1 MAEAY
6 PKQQQFQTI
15 HPRLYCRATFVNVAL
30 MQLSETTPPRQSA
43 SSRLC
48 EGRFVEETWLHEGVA
63 LTRDALTSSLAL
75 SKRGTL
81 ASLQSEASLSLSLAA
96 HPACRAV
103 RWVERSDANL
113 TLVVDH
119 VEGTFLHEH
128 RALKRRGL
136 LTPEAMESIAVKLL
150 RALYV
155 LHTLGYAHGDLKP
168 EHVLIDAA
176 NEVRLI
182 DLGLAT
188 RLGSAPRGGTHGHLA
203 PELLQG
209 SALDIP
215 AELYAFGTCFAQQ
228 PVTARLAKL
237 VKACCA
243 KARHARPPTVEAAL
257 TMLGALPTPRDRIA
271 VRDHTGSAT
280 LRTCIDVLE
289 RAKGEVLFVQGDA
302 GAGRTHLARGLE
314 QHLFRTALEG
324 AERYP
329 LRIDAHGAALARLPS
344 CMGVPAHEDRAR
356 RIERGARKAADQ
368 GVVFIVDGDAPASS
382 DAEAD
387 LRTVAQAIRAHGRG
401 AMVVIGN
408 GTIEAS
414 QALSLPPWG
423 ASEVRVQAEHL
434 GLRLLARDVSDLLTH
449 TGGRAGSTCRLLEAL
464 VSRPETR
471 LRDLLRDGTPKAS
484 TTPTTPR
491 SPKERL
497 DAARSALGEDA
508 PREAIALVGEAQ
520 SDEERRLLRS
530 AHGRVGA
537 LAEALSLAGAITKPD
552 AHDVLARA
560 RLLERCGRFHE
571 AIAAAQLLSAQGD
584 HASERATI
592 LATSWLATG
601 ALDEAKKTLRHA
613 LRIPS
618 SDRVTRI
625 RLLTLMSDAELR
637 SHQRAAALEA
647 AAQAHALA
655 ETHGD
660 DGLLAL
666 VLARLGALHGLGG
679 QHDAALTSHRD
690 ALLHAERAG
699 DVVALPPYL
708 MNVATA
714 HHALGEY
721 ADAIAMYER
730 AAELAERL
738 GRVASLAASLVNLA
752 ALHQTLRADE
762 EAAQLLDRAETV
774 ARSATSGLHIAQV
787 SLIRAELFLAEEN
800 FDAAITAADE
810 ATRAFEALSATR
822 QALEA
827 SLVRTEIAVLSDE
840 GDAPTR
846 IDALDRKQLEDAGLL
861 PRADL
866 ARIEW
871 LLRKGDFT
879 RARRLAEILAEQV
892 QAAGPIE
899 VHVRVLGILAD
910 VHNALSTGAF
920 DVHDAAFRKRLGD
933 LAAQTPEAF
942 RARLVDRMSAR
953 RRTRPEPHKTR
964 VLSNDRAL
972 GPVGERLI
980 ALIRR
985 TLLENDED
993 RLLEAALDEAI
1004 HASGAER
1011 GFLLRRSP
1019 RARKGAAKTEVAI
1032 ARNLDRDSIRNPRFR
1047 FSRSVADRVLETG
1060 EPLVTASATED
1071 PALHGARSITFLGL
1085 RSILCVPVRAPSG
1098 VIGALY
1104 LDHRF
1109 ERGRFDEEVLRTV
1122 EAFADVV
1129 GLSIEN
1135 ARLHRASEAK
1145 LRQLEEESA
1154 HAHEDAE
1161 RLAALLA
1168 TRDEMPGP
1176 HGGIVGESPA
1186 IRAAIELARKVARSD
1201 LPVLIAGE
1209 SGTGKELFARFVH
1222 DASMRRERPFL
1233 AVNCGALPEALLE
1246 SELFGH
1252 VRGAF
1257 TGAIREHP
1265 GLFRSAEGGTLFLDE
1280 VGEMPASMQVRLL
1293 RVLQEQEVRPVG
1305 GRTLIKINV
1314 RIVCA
1319 THRDLARAVEEG
1331 TFRQDLYFRLA
1342 GVRIDVPP
1350 LRERITDI
1358 PLLVRSILT
1367 RLDGGQKTLSRA
1379 ALLTL
1384 LSHPFPGNV
1393 RELEQA
1399 LRRGLALAEGEVI
1412 EPSDLGI
1419 GKPSTS
1425 RSHAPRTLVLAEVEP
1440 VLRALSGNRTLAAKK
1455 LGVSRATLHRFL
1467 AAHPTEV
1474 EGRRGRPRV
1483 RRG

>member
-1 MAEAY
+1 MNRRDIFNSRPPA
-6 PKQQQFQTI
+6 PT
-15 HPRLYCRATFVNVAL
+15 RLV
-30 MQLSETTPPRQSA
+30 
-43 SSRLC
+43 
-48 EGRFVEETWLHEGVA
+48 EGRFPVKQMLHEGVA
-63 LTRDALTSSLAL
+63 LTRDVLSPGLALWKRASLASMQTEATLSLAL
-75 SKRGTL
+75 S
-81 ASLQSEASLSLSLAA
+81 A
-96 HPACRAV
+96 HPAFRAV
-103 RWVERSDANL
+103 RWMEQDEACL
-113 TLVVDH
+113 TLVMDH

-128 RALKRRGL
+128 NALKKRGFL
-136 LTPEAMESIAVKLL
+136 SPTAIESVAVKLL
-150 RALYV
+150 RALYA
-155 LHTLGYAHGDLKP
+155 LHALGFAHGDLKP
-168 EHVLIDAA
+168 EHVLIDAE

-188 RLGSAPRGGTHGHLA
+188 TLGSTARGGTHGYLA
-203 PELLQG
+203 PELLEG
-209 SALDIP
+209 GALDVS
-215 AELYAFGTCFAQQ
+215 AELYAFGKCFAQL
-228 PVTARLAKL
+228 PASARLAKL
-237 VKACCA
+237 VKACGA
-243 KARHARPPTVEAAL
+243 KASNARPPTVEAAL
-257 TMLGALPTPRDRIA
+257 AMLGALPSPRDRIA
-271 VRDHTGSAT
+271 PLHHAEDAT
-280 LRTCIDVLE
+280 LRACVDAME
-289 RAKGEVLFVQGDA
+289 RAKGEVIVVRGAA
-302 GAGRTHLARGLE
+302 GSGRTHLAARLE
-314 QHLFRTALEG
+314 AHFFRAALESTH
-324 AERYP
+324 RHP
-329 LRIDAHGAALARLPS
+329 LRIHAAAPWARLPS
-344 CMGVPAHEDRAR
+344 CMGVPEHDDRAR
-356 RIERGARKAADQ
+356 RIERGALKAADQ
-368 GVVFIVDGDAPASS
+368 GVVFIVDGARTSP

-387 LRTVAQAIRAHGRG
+387 LHTVARAIRARG
-401 AMVVIGN
+401 KGALILIGE
-408 GTIEAS
+408 GSIEAT
-414 QALSLPPWG
+414 QTLSLSPWTG
-423 ASEVRVQAEHL
+423 NEVRAHAERL
-434 GLRLLARDVSDLLTH
+434 GLRLHARDMSELLTH
-449 TGGRAGSTCRLLEAL
+449 TEGRAGSICRLLDAQVL
-464 VSRPETR
+464 RPEAR
-471 LRDLLRDGTPKAS
+471 LRDLLRDGEPVRDAAVQAPVS
-484 TTPTTPR
+484 R
-491 SPKERL
+491 KERVE
-497 DAARSALGEDA
+497 AARLALDEDA
-508 PREAIALVGEAQ
+508 PREAIVILGNAT
-520 SDEERRLLRS
+520 SDQERRLLRH
-530 AHGRVGA
+530 AQARVGA
-537 LAEALSLAGAITKPD
+537 LAEALAVAEAIAKPD
-552 AHDVLARA
+552 AQDALVRA
-560 RLLERCGRFHE
+560 RLLERSGRFQE
-571 AIAAAQLLSAQGD
+571 AISIAKRLSIQGD
-584 HASERATI
+584 HASERAAI
-592 LATSWLATG
+592 LATAWLATG
-601 ALDEAKKTLRHA
+601 ALDEAKETLRST
-613 LRIPS
+613 LRRTSI
-618 SDRVTRI
+618 DTVTRI

-637 SHQRAAALEA
+637 SHERVAALDA
-647 AAQAHALA
+647 ASQARALA
-655 ETHGD
+655 NAHGD
-660 DGLLAL
+660 EGLIAL

-679 QHDAALTSHRD
+679 QRDEALIFHRD

-762 EAAQLLDRAETV
+762 EAAHLLDRAEAV
-774 ARSATSGLHIAQV
+774 ARSATSGLHVAQV
-787 SLIRAELFLAEEN
+787 SLIRAELLLAEEN
-800 FDAAITAADE
+800 FEAAMTAADE
-810 ATRAFEALSATR
+810 AERGFEALSATR

-827 SLVRTEIAVLSDE
+827 ALVRTEIAVLSGAD
-840 GDAPTR
+840 DAPTR
-846 IDALDRKQLEDAGLL
+846 IDALDRKQLADAGLL

-871 LLRKGDFT
+871 LLSKEDFA
-879 RARRLAEILAEQV
+879 RARRLAETLAEQV
-892 QAAGPIE
+892 QVAGPIE
-899 VHVRVLGILAD
+899 VHVRVLGIVAD
-910 VHNALSTGAF
+910 VHAALSTGAF
-920 DVHDAAFRKRLGD
+920 DVHDGAFRKRLGD
-933 LAAQTPEAF
+933 LAAQTPEPY
-942 RARLVDRMSAR
+942 RARLVSRMSAR
-953 RRTRPEPHKTR
+953 RRSRPMASKTS
-964 VLSNDRAL
+964 VLNDERSL
-972 GPVGERLI
+972 GPVGERLV
-980 ALIRR
+980 ALVRR

-1011 GFLLRRSP
+1011 GFLLRRIP
-1019 RARKGAAKTEVAI
+1019 RAKKGTAKTEVAI

-1109 ERGRFDEEVLRTV
+1109 ERGRFDDAVLRTV

-1145 LRQLEEESA
+1145 VRQLEEESA
-1154 HAHEDAE
+1154 QAHEDAE

-1168 TRDEMPGP
+1168 MRDEITPGP
-1176 HGGIVGESPA
+1176 RGGIVGESPA

-1222 DASMRRERPFL
+1222 DASVRRERPFL

-1252 VRGAF
+1252 VKGAF
-1257 TGAIREHP
+1257 TGAIREHA

-1350 LRERITDI
+1350 LRERIGDL

-1379 ALLTL
+1379 ALTTL
-1384 LSHPFPGNV
+1384 LSHSFPGNV

-1399 LRRGLALAEGEVI
+1399 LRRGLALAEGDVI
-1412 EPSDLGI
+1412 EPNDLGI
-1419 GKPSTS
+1419 GKATTP
-1425 RSHAPRTLVLAEVEP
+1425 RNEAPRTLTRADVEP

-1467 AAHPTEV
+1467 VAHPSEV
-1474 EGRRGRPRV
+1474 EGRRGRPRL
-1483 RRG
+1483 RRS

>member
-1 MAEAY
+1 M
-6 PKQQQFQTI
+6 KQML
-15 HPRLYCRATFVNVAL
+15 R
-30 MQLSETTPPRQSA
+30 
-43 SSRLC
+43 
-48 EGRFVEETWLHEGVA
+48 EGVA
-63 LTRDALTSSLAL
+63 LTRDVLSPGLALWKRASLASMQTEATLSLAL
-75 SKRGTL
+75 S
-81 ASLQSEASLSLSLAA
+81 A
-96 HPACRAV
+96 HPSFRAV
-103 RWVERSDANL
+103 RWLERHEACL

-119 VEGTFLHEH
+119 VEGTFLQEH
-128 RALKRRGL
+128 NALKKRGL
-136 LTPEAMESIAVKLL
+136 LTAAAIESIAAKLL
-150 RALYV
+150 RALYA
-155 LHTLGYAHGDLKP
+155 LHALGFAHGDLKP
-168 EHVLIDAA
+168 EHVLIDAE

-182 DLGLAT
+182 DLGLAAK
-188 RLGSAPRGGTHGHLA
+188 LGSTARGGTHGYLA
-203 PELLQG
+203 PELLEG
-209 SALDIP
+209 GALDVP
-215 AELYAFGTCFAQQ
+215 AELYAFGKCFAQL
-228 PVTARLAKL
+228 PASVRLAKL
-237 VKACCA
+237 MKACGA
-243 KARHARPPTVEAAL
+243 KASNARPPTVEAAL
-257 TMLGALPTPRDRIA
+257 AMLGALPSPRDRIA
-271 VRDHTGSAT
+271 PLHHAEDAT
-280 LRTCIDVLE
+280 LRACMDAME
-289 RAKGEVLFVQGDA
+289 RAKGEVIVVRGAA
-302 GAGRTHLARGLE
+302 GSGRTHLAARLE
-314 QHLFRTALEG
+314 EHFFRAALEG
-324 AERYP
+324 AHPHP
-329 LRIDAHGAALARLPS
+329 LRIHAAAPWARLPS
-344 CMGVPAHEDRAR
+344 CMGVPEHDDRAR
-356 RIERGARKAADQ
+356 RIERGALKAADQ
-368 GVVFIVDGDAPASS
+368 GVVFIVDGACTSP
-382 DAEAD
+382 DAEVD
-387 LRTVAQAIRAHGRG
+387 LHTVARAIRARG
-401 AMVVIGN
+401 KGALILIGD
-408 GTIEAS
+408 GSIEAT
-414 QALSLPPWG
+414 QTLSLSPW
-423 ASEVRVQAEHL
+423 AAREVRAHAEHL
-434 GLRLLARDVSDLLTH
+434 GLRLLASDMSELLAH
-449 TGGRAGSTCRLLEAL
+449 TEGRAGNICRLLDAKVL
-464 VSRPETR
+464 RPEAR
-471 LRDLLRDGTPKAS
+471 LRDLLRDGEPVRDAAAHAPK
-484 TTPTTPR
+484 R
-491 SPKERL
+491 SRKERVE
-497 DAARSALGEDA
+497 AARLALDNDA
-508 PREAIALVGEAQ
+508 PREAIVILGSAA
-520 SDEERRLLRS
+520 SDEERRLLRR
-530 AHGRVGA
+530 AQARVGA
-537 LAEALSLAGAITKPD
+537 LAEALAVAEAIAKPD
-552 AHDVLARA
+552 AQDSLMRA
-560 RLLERCGRFHE
+560 RLLERSGRFQD
-571 AIAAAQLLSAQGD
+571 AIAIAKHLSIQGD
-584 HASERATI
+584 NVSERAAI
-592 LATSWLATG
+592 LATAWLATG
-601 ALDEAKKTLRHA
+601 ALDEAKETLRSA
-613 LRIPS
+613 LRRTSI
-618 SDRVTRI
+618 DTVTRI

-637 SHQRAAALEA
+637 SHERVAALDA
-647 AAQAHALA
+647 ASQARALA
-655 ETHGD
+655 NAHGD
-660 DGLLAL
+660 EGLVAL

-679 QHDAALTSHRD
+679 QRDEALIFHRD

-762 EAAQLLDRAETV
+762 ETAHLLDRAEAV

-787 SLIRAELFLAEEN
+787 ALIRAELLLAEEN
-800 FDAAITAADE
+800 FEAAITAVDE
-810 ATRAFEALSATR
+810 AKRGFEALSAAR

-827 SLVRTEIAVLSDE
+827 ALLRTEIAVLSGAD
-840 GDAPTR
+840 DAPTR
-846 IDALDRKQLEDAGLL
+846 IDALDRKQLADAGLL

-871 LLRKGDFT
+871 LLSKEDFT
-879 RARRLAEILAEQV
+879 RARRLAETLVEEIQV
-892 QAAGPIE
+892 AGPIE
-899 VHVRVLGILAD
+899 VHVRVLGIVAD
-910 VHNALSTGAF
+910 VHAALSTGAF
-920 DVHDAAFRKRLGD
+920 DVHDGAFRKRLGD
-933 LAAQTPEAF
+933 LAAQTPEPF
-942 RARLVDRMSAR
+942 RARLVGRMSAR
-953 RRTRPEPHKTR
+953 RRSRPMASKTSVFDDGR
-964 VLSNDRAL
+964 SL
-972 GPVGERLI
+972 GPVGERLV
-980 ALIRR
+980 ALVRR

-1011 GFLLRRSP
+1011 GFLLRRIP
-1019 RARKGAAKTEVAI
+1019 RAKKGTAKTEVAI

-1109 ERGRFDEEVLRTV
+1109 ERGRFDDAVLRTV

-1145 LRQLEEESA
+1145 VRHLEEERA
-1154 HAHEDAE
+1154 QAHEDAE

-1168 TRDEMPGP
+1168 MREEATPGP
-1176 HGGIVGESPA
+1176 RGGIVGESPA

-1222 DASMRRERPFL
+1222 DASVRRERPFL

-1252 VRGAF
+1252 VKGAF

-1350 LRERITDI
+1350 LRERIADL

-1384 LSHPFPGNV
+1384 LSHSFPGNV

-1399 LRRGLALAEGEVI
+1399 LRRGLALAEGDVI
-1412 EPSDLGI
+1412 EPNDLGI
-1419 GKPSTS
+1419 GKATAP
-1425 RSHAPRTLVLAEVEP
+1425 RAEAPRTLTRADVEP

-1467 AAHPTEV
+1467 LAHPSEV
-1474 EGRRGRPRV
+1474 EGRRGRPRI
-1483 RRG
+1483 RHS